1 MPTVRYA
8 VPASSYLGWMD
19 FSSCGIGDD
28 PAEFFL
34 ERARVALSPGPTFGQ
49 GGDGFVR
56 LNFGTSPS
64 ILDEALARMSRSLA
78 VRGSG
83 A

>member
-1 MPTVRYA
+1 MPAVRYVA
-8 VPASSYLGWMD
+8 PASSYLGWMD
-19 FSSCGIGDD
+19 FSACGMGDD
-28 PAEFFL
+28 PSAFFL
-34 ERARVALSPGPTFGQ
+34 EHARVALSAGPTFGQ